1 MKCVTL
7 NCENHTH
14 EGKLVGFLCAPCHL
28 FITTGEGKFSQV
40 YRNSI
45 AAQVANRMED
55 TPTPPLFPREGSM
68 RYNINTLTAE
78 VYLKGNW
85 ASIDPESVGIKATV
99 PQEKP

>member
-1 MKCVTL
+1 MKCIVH
-7 NCENHTH
+7 NCENEFH
-14 EGKLVGFLCAPCHL
+14 GGGSDRNICPPCWQ

-55 TPTPPLFPREGSM
+55 KPHVIPTVPEGAI

-85 ASIDPESVGIKATV
+85 ASIDPQSLGIKATM
-99 PQEKP
+99 PQDKP